1 MAYLKPPWFTVK
13 VFNKVAMATGVSGTE
28 PLTLTARASG
38 QPQKIPVISVDVDGT
53 RYLVST
59 RGESQWVKNLR
70 ANTAVS
76 ITTKAGTSDLNDMP
90 SLTLKPATASTVT
103 STIPATLSRG
113 TSAWF
118 TWALMIIALRSAMVS
133 TSVPLL
139 KPPDPDTA

>member
-28 PLTLTARASG
+28 TLTLTARASG

-76 ITTKAGTSDLNDMP
+76 ITTKAGTTNYTAAEVPVAQRDKVLQAYRVKAGKTVEGYFAKLPDP
-90 SLTLKPATASTVT
+90 ADHPVFSLTPA
-103 STIPATLSRG
+103 
-113 TSAWF
+113 
-118 TWALMIIALRSAMVS
+118 
-133 TSVPLL
+133 
-139 KPPDPDTA
+139 